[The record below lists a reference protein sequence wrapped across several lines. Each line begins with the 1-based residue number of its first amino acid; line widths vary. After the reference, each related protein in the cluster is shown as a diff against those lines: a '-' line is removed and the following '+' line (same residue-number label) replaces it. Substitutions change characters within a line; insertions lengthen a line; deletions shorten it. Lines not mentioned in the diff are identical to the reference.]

1 MNIDKECRF
10 MKITKKIY
18 AANRQE
24 WREWLK
30 NNFDKE
36 REVWLIYY
44 KRHTGKPRVA
54 YNDAVEEALCFGWI
68 DSNIQKIDEEKYAQ
82 KFTPRYSK
90 SKWSELNIRRM
101 KKLIASGL
109 MTENGLEKIDSK
121 ILKEKKVTN
130 SRSIRKELP
139 VPEKIIIELR
149 KNKTAFHNF
158 TMLAPSYRRLYIL
171 WLSDAKR
178 EETFQKR
185 IKEAVLLLEQNKK
198 LGMK

>member
-1 MNIDKECRF
+1 
-10 MKITKKIY
+10 MKMTKKIY

-24 WREWLK
+24 WREWLRK
-30 NNFDKE
+30 NFNKE
-36 REVWLIYY
+36 REVWLVYY
-44 KRHTGKPRVA
+44 KRHTGKPRVI

-82 KFTPRYSK
+82 KFTSRYSN

-101 KKLIASGL
+101 KKLIATGL
-109 MTENGLEKIDSK
+109 MTKYGLEKIDPK
-121 ILKEKKVTN
+121 LLNEKKGTN
-130 SRSIRKELP
+130 GKSIKKELP
-139 VPEKIIIELR
+139 IPEKIINALKI
-149 KNKTAFHNF
+149 NKTAWQNF
-158 TMLAPSYRRLYIL
+158 TMLAPSYRRIYIL

-185 IKEAVLLLEQNKK
+185 ITEAISLLRQNKK